1 MHANKQA
8 SKQANKQ
15 TKKQRNKQSNEQ
27 TKQDKT
33 KPNKTEQNRTEK
45 QTNKQQTHRSN
56 NQPIESLIEWLIDCL
71 AAWLTHWCTHINFL
85 PLSACVTMTFPEEF
99 YNIFPAVSVQIRWR
113 FLRVLCVCVMDIA
126 GEIVALKVQT
136 RTGQVEVQLLN
147 LEDSDFWFECII
159 PQHKG
164 LLHFKGEIK
173 FVHSQGMMLK

>member
-1 MHANKQA
+1 MIKNACQQT
-8 SKQANKQ
+8 SKQ

-33 KPNKTEQNRTEK
+33 KPNKQNRTEQKNK
-45 QTNKQQTHRSN
+45 QTNNRLN
-56 NQPIESLIEWLIDCL
+56 PIEWLIDWLPRCL
-71 AAWLTHWCTHINFL
+71 TDSLMHSVNLL
-85 PLSACVTMTFPEEF
+85 PLSACATMTFPEEF

-164 LLHFKGEIK
+164 LLHFKGKIK

>member
-1 MHANKQA
+1 
-8 SKQANKQ
+8 
-15 TKKQRNKQSNEQ
+15 
-27 TKQDKT
+27 
-33 KPNKTEQNRTEK
+33 
-45 QTNKQQTHRSN
+45 
-56 NQPIESLIEWLIDCL
+56 
-71 AAWLTHWCTHINFL
+71 
-85 PLSACVTMTFPEEF
+85 
-99 YNIFPAVSVQIRWR
+99 
-113 FLRVLCVCVMDIA
+113 MDIA

>member
-1 MHANKQA
+1 MIKNACQQT

-56 NQPIESLIEWLIDCL
+56 NPPIEWLIDCL